1 MSSGSGHADLGDVI
15 ERIVSGLHEVGP
27 VVLVFGGGWWTA
39 HLSGLDAPSFHD
51 GLDSRR
57 WHTRGGGVLGEWIMD
72 VDLDAIS
79 DVQFVREPNPFPDF
93 PGEES
98 LTVRFLGPD
107 GASVL
112 HAFLDD
118 LYDDRRQLSEDRLA
132 AWSALRDAYSQ
143 PERDSIV
150 VGEPAPAAA

>member
-1 MSSGSGHADLGDVI
+1 
-15 ERIVSGLHEVGP
+15 
-27 VVLVFGGGWWTA
+27 VLVFGDGWWTA
-39 HLSGLDAPSFHD
+39 HLSGGDAPSFHD
-51 GLDSRR
+51 GAALL
-57 WHTRGGGVLGEWIMD
+57 WHARGGGVLGEWIMD

-112 HAFLDD
+112 SVFLDE
-118 LYDDRRQLSEDRLA
+118 LYDDRHELSEDRLA
-132 AWSALRDAYSQ
+132 GWSALRDAYSA
-143 PERDSIV
+143 PER
-150 VGEPAPAAA
+150 EPFAGAERAPAAA